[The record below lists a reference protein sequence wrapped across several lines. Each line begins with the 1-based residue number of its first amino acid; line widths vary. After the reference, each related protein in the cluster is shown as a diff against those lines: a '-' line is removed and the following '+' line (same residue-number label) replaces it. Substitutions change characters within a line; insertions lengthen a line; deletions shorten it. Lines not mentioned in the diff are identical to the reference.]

1 MLLHSFTYIYLS
13 PYKILSFLMA
23 EIHLIHYI
31 PSRKYSTDTRNTHNK
46 HLKEGKNLE
55 GVIKFSVQFM
65 VVVGLFDN
73 LHSGFRTNHVKSVNL
88 ILSQFP
94 LILQPIH
101 ESGNIFLVN

>member
-1 MLLHSFTYIYLS
+1 
-13 PYKILSFLMA
+13 MA

-31 PSRKYSTDTRNTHNK
+31 PSTKYRTDTQNTHNK

-55 GVIKFSVQFM
+55 GNIKFSVQLM

-73 LHSGFRTNHVKSVNL
+73 LHFAFRTNHVKSVNL

-94 LILQPIH
+94 LTLQIIH
-101 ESGNIFLVN
+101 EFGNTFLVN